1 MLILGLYDATLN
13 IDKSLYSLNTHDSKS
28 DQNIVISPISIAA
41 AMSLILLG
49 ARGQTKTEVGK
60 LFNFDERTIRQTTE
74 K

>member
-1 MLILGLYDATLN
+1 MN
-13 IDKSLYSLNTHDSKS
+13 SLNTHDSKTN
-28 DQNIVISPISIAA
+28 QNIVLSPISIAA

-60 LFNFDERTIRQTTE
+60 LFNFDEKTIRQTTE